1 MPTKIIMPQLG
12 ESVVEGTVTKWL
24 KQEGERIDEM
34 ESLLEVNTDKV
45 DTEIPSPA
53 GGTLL
58 KIVVPEGETVKAGT
72 VIAWVGAPGEEV
84 PGGTGVPGGGGAPAG
99 RTAAE
104 PEERAP
110 EVAEPGAGKSAEAI
124 QETVEQPDPS
134 EAQGATQ
141 PISAQTQPVP
151 AQAGRSR
158 ELGFISPVVA
168 RIAQENQ
175 IDLTQVRG
183 TGDGGRI
190 TKKDVLA
197 YLETKAPAEKTQAVE
212 TMPWET
218 PADGDLFRPTE
229 MVFAKGKPAQTE
241 QKLSQP
247 VQQTQPVEKQ
257 AQPAASQ
264 VSLPGDGQ
272 IVPLTNMRRRIAEH
286 MVMSKRTSPHV
297 TTVMEADLHRTL
309 AHFNAN
315 KDAFARD
322 GARLTYTAYFVAA
335 TVQALR
341 AFPMVNSSW
350 SDEGIRLH
358 KQVNIG
364 LAVSL
369 GEEGLIVPVIKN
381 ADDLS
386 LMGLARAISDV
397 AGRARAHKL
406 QAADVQGGTFSIT
419 NHGISGSLFAT
430 PVINH
435 PQCGILGVGAIQK
448 RVVVVD
454 AGGGDTIAIRPMMY
468 LSLTFDHRILDGA
481 SADGFLAKIVE
492 TLENWA

>member
-53 GGTLL
+53 GGMLL

-72 VIAWVGAPGEEV
+72 VIAWVGEPGEEL
-84 PGGTGVPGGGGAPAG
+84 PGGTSGTPA
-99 RTAAE
+99 AQ

-124 QETVEQPDPS
+124 QETVEQPNAAVGEGSTLPTA
-134 EAQGATQ
+134 AQPA
-141 PISAQTQPVP
+141 AQTQPVP
-151 AQAGRSR
+151 AGRSR

-168 RIAQENQ
+168 RIAQEHQ
-175 IDLTQVRG
+175 VDLTQVRG
-183 TGDGGRI
+183 TGEGGRI

-197 YLETKAPAEKTQAVE
+197 YLESKPETAAASAPIEQ
-212 TMPWET
+212 MPWET

-229 MVFAKGKPAQTE
+229 MVFSKGKPAQVE
-241 QKLSQP
+241 QKPLTA
-247 VQQTQPVEKQ
+247 VQQPS
-257 AQPAASQ
+257 AQPTKPQ
-264 VSLPGDGQ
+264 EFSLPGDGQ
-272 IVPLTNMRRRIAEH
+272 IVPLTNMRKRIAEH

-297 TTVMEADLHRTL
+297 TTVMEADLHRMM
-309 AHFNAN
+309 AHFNTN
-315 KDAFARD
+315 KDTFARD

-335 TVQALR
+335 TAQALR

-350 SDEGIRLH
+350 TDEGIRLH
-358 KQVNIG
+358 RQINIG

-381 ADDLS
+381 ADELS
-386 LMGLARAISDV
+386 LMGLARAISDI
-397 AGRARAHKL
+397 AGRARGHKL

-430 PVINH
+430 PVINQ

-454 AGGGDTIAIRPMMY
+454 ANGSDTIAIRPMMY

-492 TLENWA
+492 TLENWT